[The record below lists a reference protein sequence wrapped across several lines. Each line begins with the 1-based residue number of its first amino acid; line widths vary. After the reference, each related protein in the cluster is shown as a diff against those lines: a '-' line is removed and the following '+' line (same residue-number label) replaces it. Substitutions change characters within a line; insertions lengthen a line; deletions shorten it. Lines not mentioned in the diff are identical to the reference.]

1 MLKTNCREVRNKL
14 RKWLTDCYNDLDC
27 ENYCDYVENADFKY
41 ISKFILSN
49 FISEYLGRNTEQIA
63 KTLRFCGGNYQRAF
77 HQWCSGLPSTI
88 DTAEYYYNGSA
99 LDFLADLLE
108 ENEYEKLKYTD
119 EMKAEKLIDDLLYLE
134 LTKACN
140 IQEAISFTINERNY
154 W

>member
-14 RKWLTDCYNDLDC
+14 RKWLTDCYDDLDRDD
-27 ENYCDYVENADFKY
+27 YCDYVENADFKY

-63 KTLRFCGGNYQRAF
+63 KSLKFCGGNYQRAF

-88 DTAEYYYNGSA
+88 NTAEYYYDGSA
-99 LDFLADLLE
+99 LDFLSDILE
-108 ENEYEKLKYTD
+108 ENEYEKSKYTD
-119 EMKAEKLIDDLLYLE
+119 EMKAEELIDILLYME
-134 LTKACN
+134 LTKACD
-140 IQEAISFTINERNY
+140 IREAISFTINERHY

>member
-1 MLKTNCREVRNKL
+1 M
-14 RKWLTDCYNDLDC
+14 DC

-77 HQWCSGLPSTI
+77 HQWCSGLPNTI

-99 LDFLADLLE
+99 LDFLS
-108 ENEYEKLKYTD
+108 
-119 EMKAEKLIDDLLYLE
+119 DLLYIGFISIFPANISLAIFFMIFLIVFCKLLNSSFVTALE
-134 LTKACN
+134 LPLLTSPFLS
-140 IQEAISFTINERNY
+140 I
-154 W
+154 